1 MIYPD
6 LCYSCFIYYRISWVR
21 RDSQKL
27 LKSTSLSTGV
37 PRIRI
42 CPWLPGISC
51 CWFIS
56 AESPVP
62 CSHPSWLYRPPELTS
77 LCQIQWYNVSC
88 REFLHS
94 PSLLFFALSLPSIFS
109 LSGLS
114 HTCSWQL
121 RDQELWCCKGY
132 FISGNSHQFLP
143 YCVGYPRTPRVSNAF
158 VW

>member
-1 MIYPD
+1 MSVTPA
-6 LCYSCFIYYRISWVR
+6 SFIIEY
-21 RDSQKL
+21 
-27 LKSTSLSTGV
+27 
-37 PRIRI
+37 
-42 CPWLPGISC
+42 
-51 CWFIS
+51 
-56 AESPVP
+56 
-62 CSHPSWLYRPPELTS
+62 PELGSSQRLLSPPPYPRVCQGSGSVPGCLVSAAVDSSEKVKAQCSAHTPAGCTDPLS
-77 LCQIQWYNVSC
+77 WHLCAKSNDITFHAGNFSIPPP
-88 REFLHS
+88 F
-94 PSLLFFALSLPSIFS
+94 FFALSLLSIFS